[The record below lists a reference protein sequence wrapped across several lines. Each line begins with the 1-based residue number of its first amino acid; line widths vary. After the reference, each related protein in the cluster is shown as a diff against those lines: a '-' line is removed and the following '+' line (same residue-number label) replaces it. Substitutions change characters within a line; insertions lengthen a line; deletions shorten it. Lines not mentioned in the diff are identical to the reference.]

1 MATESPFEDLPDA
14 DLVRRILKGEQALY
28 AEIIRRYQH
37 RLRAAIACYLCG
49 RDEIEEFLQET
60 FVQAYQHMARYQPE
74 APLYP
79 WLKAIAM
86 NSLKMEFR
94 RLQTARRRGDDYLR
108 FVQLSR
114 VDEEPAE
121 RIADPQAEALKQCL
135 ERLSQPESSLLKSKY
150 AEGLSI
156 RELAAQFKATEGAL
170 KVRLLRLRE
179 VLKDCIVKRMAGE
192 RH

>member
-1 MATESPFEDLPDA
+1 MAESPFEDLPDA

-28 AEIIRRYQH
+28 AEIIGRYQH
-37 RLRAAIACYLCG
+37 RLRAAIGYRVCG

-60 FVQAYQHMARYQPE
+60 FVQAYQHLARYQPE

-114 VDEEPAE
+114 VEDEPAE
-121 RIADPQAEALKQCL
+121 AADEPRAEALKLCL
-135 ERLSQPESSLLKSKY
+135 ERLSAPEASLLKSKY
-150 AEGLSI
+150 AEGISV
-156 RELAAQFKATEGAL
+156 RDLAARFKATEGAL

-179 VLKDCIVKRMAGE
+179 ALKDCIGKRLAGE
-192 RH
+192 RR